1 MKKKMMIFT
10 FHYTILK
17 LKEKNLNKIIKE
29 SYSTYLKSEK
39 KKKDQKDILY
49 LDYSCKKIYKQY
61 VVVELDYK
69 RINEDETKTKATKIY
84 NDI

>member
-1 MKKKMMIFT
+1 MKII
-10 FHYTILK
+10 ILIMKQINNMEHVQHCEKENDDFYISLYYPK

-49 LDYSCKKIYKQY
+49 LDYSYKKIYKQY
-61 VVVELDYK
+61 VVV
-69 RINEDETKTKATKIY
+69 N
-84 NDI
+84 

>member
-1 MKKKMMIFT
+1 MECEVLMKHEIYIVGM
-10 FHYTILK
+10 Y
-17 LKEKNLNKIIKE
+17 KIIKE

-61 VVVELDYK
+61 VVV
-69 RINEDETKTKATKIY
+69 
-84 NDI
+84 